1 MQNFYINKTNNYT
14 FNFPIKACRTF
25 TYIKQITK
33 SEKITLN
40 QQTEVRVLKDHDQDT
55 LNSFAF
61 LNNGKCT
68 SGDCSVGLYVY
79 EMD

>member
-1 MQNFYINKTNNYT
+1 MQNFYILKTNTCNKILNIT
-14 FNFPIKACRTF
+14 FN
-25 TYIKQITK
+25 
-33 SEKITLN
+33 
-40 QQTEVRVLKDHDQDT
+40 QQKEVRVLKDQNQDT
-55 LNSFAF
+55 LNSFAL